1 MDLLNVIRLGPAMKE
16 LIKQCTSTMGA
27 AFAGA
32 CCLGVS
38 GALSLLAATGAGFL
52 LKDAFLIPLYLGL
65 CAVSVWFLHSSAR
78 AHGNLKPF
86 WTGLGGAIIA
96 FAGLWIFAGLVFGGL
111 AVLIGSS
118 LWDFWNG
125 RVARHA
131 VAARQKA

>member
-38 GALSLLAATGAGFL
+38 GALSLLAAPGAGFL
-52 LKDAFLIPLYLGL
+52 QSWEGAE
-65 CAVSVWFLHSSAR
+65 
-78 AHGNLKPF
+78 GNLKPF